1 MKFILFFFIS
11 LSVYGQGE
19 IVLLKSTRTGKYKKF
34 SSGKIIQLES
44 LGGAKINGSFAF
56 TNDTAIFLQNG
67 YGMHKDSIK
76 SIILYRRFLHQLSY
90 KLFAA
95 AFLYPIAAG
104 GNKFLSEDRP
114 IFTEYDLF
122 VSGSLL
128 SFGGLIKVFSRR
140 KYKLYKKRWRMEYIL
155 IK

>member
-11 LSVYGQGE
+11 LSVYGQGD
-19 IVLLKSTRTGKYKKF
+19 IVLLKNTQTGKYKKF
-34 SSGKIIQLES
+34 FPGKIIQLES
-44 LGGAKINGSFAF
+44 LSGAKINGRFAY
-56 TNDTAIFLQNG
+56 TNDTAIFLQSG

-95 AFLYPIAAG
+95 AFLYPVAAG
-104 GNKFLSEDRP
+104 ANKLLSDDRP
-114 IFTEYDLF
+114 ILTEYDLL

-128 SFGGLIKVFSRR
+128 SLGGLIKIFSRR
-140 KYKLYKKRWRMEYIL
+140 KYKLYKKRWRMEYIF
-155 IK
+155 IE